1 MSGVNRSLA
10 TSHFMGTR
18 AGSGETNAQGVSL
31 GLPVTYIPARIE
43 AGVAK
48 PAKASFTVFHNTG
61 WTPANGEKAAGERY
75 TMWGYGRKA
84 EQFAK
89 WLSPGRAVDLVTA
102 RHSFDGNHYI
112 AGQIL
117 LDNTGQPIIIR
128 RSADIIQQFLLREEA
143 AKWINNEVQMGRR
156 PINWQ
161 NPAHPDF
168 EVWRKVLMS
177 RSAMVW
183 DCQSQT
189 YGFAR
194 VSMPQGIQINVAYYQ
209 QLREELAKRYGNL
222 VGQQPVQGA
231 APAAVPNYA
240 PAQPAMP
247 APVNPVPGV
256 VTYAQAPVNPAVGAV
271 DPNAAWAPPVIAPVN
286 PAAAAGPAPAYTAPP
301 ALVPNGQAAPVAG
314 AVDPNLAYA
323 VPAPVYP
330 AASAPA
336 GAPKRF

>member
-1 MSGVNRSLA
+1 MSGVNRSIA
-10 TSHFMGTR
+10 TSQFMGTR
-18 AGSGETNAQGVSL
+18 AGSGETNAQGQSL

-43 AGVAK
+43 NGAAK
-48 PAKASFTVFHNTG
+48 PAKATFTIFHNTG

-75 TMWGYGRKA
+75 TMWAYGRRA

-89 WLSPGRAVDLVTA
+89 WLSPGRALNLVTA
-102 RHSFDGNHYI
+102 RHSFDGNHYVG
-112 AGQIL
+112 GQIL
-117 LDNTGQPIIIR
+117 MDQTGRPIVIR
-128 RSADIIQQFLLREEA
+128 RSADIVQQFGFLEEA
-143 AKWINNEVQMGRR
+143 AKWINNEIQMAGRR
-156 PINWQ
+156 PINWK
-161 NPAHPDF
+161 NPTHPDF
-168 EVWRKVLMS
+168 EVWRKVLLA
-177 RSAMVW
+177 RAAMVW

-194 VSMPQGIQINVAYYQ
+194 VSLPQGIQINVAYYQ

-247 APVNPVPGV
+247 APVNPAPGV
-256 VTYAQAPVNPAVGAV
+256 VTYAQAPVNPAV
-271 DPNAAWAPPVIAPVN
+271 
-286 PAAAAGPAPAYTAPP
+286 
-301 ALVPNGQAAPVAG
+301 G

-336 GAPKRF
+336 GAQKRF